1 MSVSRLPIIGI
12 SMGDPAGIGPEICAK
27 ALALEEI
34 YAIGRPIVV
43 GDAGVMA
50 DAVRFCG
57 LKLAVAARGQVGA
70 AGFRRGTIDVFDLNN
85 LPIEQLRHKQVTAA
99 QGRASFEYVAKVIEL
114 AMAGAV
120 DATVTGPI
128 NKAAINAGG
137 FHYAG
142 HTEIYAE
149 LTRTR
154 DYSMMLA
161 EGDFR
166 VAHVSTHVSLRT
178 ACERVTQARVLTVIR
193 LAHAAL
199 RQLGIAAP
207 RIAVAGLNPHCGEGG
222 LFGDED
228 DREIAPAVAAARA
241 EGITAEGPMPA
252 DTVFS
257 KMRGGMFDLVV
268 VMYHDQGHI
277 PTKLMGFQYDDKTGT
292 WGQMAGVN
300 VTLGLPIIRVS
311 VDHGTAFGKAGEGRA
326 NPQSMIEAIRLA
338 ARLASGR
345 GQGSPAGTK
354 E

>member
-1 MSVSRLPIIGI
+1 MLPIIGI
-12 SMGDPAGIGPEICAK
+12 SMGDPSGIGPEICAK
-27 ALALEEI
+27 ALGLKELYE
-34 YAIGRPIVV
+34 IGRPIVV
-43 GDAGVMA
+43 GDAGIVG
-50 DAVRFCG
+50 DAVRFSG
-57 LKLAVAARGQVGA
+57 LRLAVASCRKVSEAQFVHGV
-70 AGFRRGTIDVFDLNN
+70 IDVFDLEN
-85 LPIEQLRHKQVTAA
+85 LPLDHLRHKQVTAE

-114 AMAGAV
+114 AMAGQI

-137 FHYAG
+137 YHYAG
-142 HTEIYAE
+142 HTEIYAD
-149 LTRTR
+149 LTQTR

-166 VAHVSTHVSLRT
+166 VAHVSTHVSLRK
-178 ACERVTQARVLTVIR
+178 ACERVKKERVLTVIR
-193 LAHAAL
+193 LAHEAL
-199 RQLGIAAP
+199 RQLGIASP

-228 DREIAPAVAAARA
+228 DQEIAPAVTAARA
-241 EGITAEGPMPA
+241 EGIKAEGPMPA

-257 KMRGGMFDLVV
+257 KMRGGMFDIVV

-277 PTKLMGFQYDDKTGT
+277 PTKLIGFQYDEKTEA
-292 WGQMAGVN
+292 WSHMAGVN

-338 ARLASGR
+338 ARLAAGR
-345 GQGSPAGTK
+345 KRLG
-354 E
+354 

>member
-1 MSVSRLPIIGI
+1 V
-12 SMGDPAGIGPEICAK
+12 
-27 ALALEEI
+27 
-34 YAIGRPIVV
+34 
-43 GDAGVMA
+43 
-50 DAVRFCG
+50 
-57 LKLAVAARGQVGA
+57 LKLKTEARGKVA
-70 AGFRRGTIDVFDLNN
+70 EADFTLGTIDVYDLAN
-85 LPIEQLRHKQVTAA
+85 LSLEKLRHKQVTAE
-99 QGRASFEYVAKVIEL
+99 QGRASFEYVGKVIEL
-114 AMAGAV
+114 AMAGEV

-142 HTEIYAE
+142 HTEIYAD

-166 VAHVSTHVSLRT
+166 VAHVSTHVSLKT
-178 ACERVTQARVLTVIR
+178 ACERVKKERVLTVIR
-193 LAHAAL
+193 LAHQAL
-199 RQLGIAAP
+199 RQLGISAP

-228 DREIAPAVAAARA
+228 EREIAPAVAAALEEGIRA
-241 EGITAEGPMPA
+241 EGPLPA

-257 KMRGGMFDLVV
+257 KMRGGMYDLVV

-277 PTKLMGFQYDDKTGT
+277 PTKLMGFQYDAATGT

-326 NPQSMIEAIRLA
+326 NPQSMIEALKLA
-338 ARLASGR
+338 ARLAAGR
-345 GQGSPAGTK
+345 RAA
-354 E
+354 

>member
-1 MSVSRLPIIGI
+1 MSSSKLPIVGI
-12 SMGDPAGIGPEICAK
+12 SMGDPSGIGPEICAK
-27 ALALEEI
+27 ALALQEI
-34 YAIGRPIVV
+34 YAVSRPIVV
-43 GDAGVMA
+43 GDAGVVG
-50 DAVRFCG
+50 DAVRFSG
-57 LKLAVAARGQVGA
+57 LELKVAACSRVSE
-70 AGFRRGTIDVFDLNN
+70 AGFVLGTVDVFDLKN
-85 LPIEQLRHKQVTAA
+85 LPLEQLRHKQVTAE

-114 AMAGAV
+114 AMAGQV

-142 HTEIYAE
+142 HTEIYAD

-166 VAHVSTHVSLRT
+166 VAHVSTHVSLRQ
-178 ACERVTQARVLTVIR
+178 ACERVKKARVLTVIR
-193 LAHAAL
+193 LAHEAL

-222 LFGDED
+222 LFGNED
-228 DREIAPAVAAARA
+228 DQEIAPAVAAARA
-241 EGITAEGPMPA
+241 DGVNAEGPMPA

-326 NPQSMIEAIRLA
+326 NPQSMVEAIKLA
-338 ARLASGR
+338 ARLAVGR
-345 GQGSPAGTK
+345 KQAR
-354 E
+354 

>member
-1 MSVSRLPIIGI
+1 MRASELPIIGI
-12 SMGDPAGIGPEICAK
+12 SMGDPGGIGPEICAK
-27 ALALEEI
+27 ALAQEEI
-34 YAIGRPIVV
+34 YAVSRPIVV
-43 GDAGVMA
+43 GDAGIISH
-50 DAVRFCG
+50 AVRFCG
-57 LKLAVAARGQVGA
+57 LDLAVASRRQVCEARFRCGA
-70 AGFRRGTIDVFDLNN
+70 IDVFDLQN
-85 LPIEQLRHKQVTAA
+85 LPLAQLRHKQVTAE
-99 QGRASFEYVAKVIEL
+99 QGRASFEYVARVIEL
-114 AMAGAV
+114 AMSGQI

-161 EGDFR
+161 EGGFR
-166 VAHVSTHVSLRT
+166 VAHVSTHVSLRQ
-178 ACERVTQARVLTVIR
+178 ACERVKKERVLTVIR

-199 RQLGIAAP
+199 RRLGIASP

-241 EGITAEGPMPA
+241 DGIAAEGPMPA

-277 PTKLMGFQYDDKTGT
+277 PTKLMGFQYDGKTGT

-338 ARLASGR
+338 ARLAVGR
-345 GQGSPAGTK
+345 NQV
-354 E
+354 

>member
-1 MSVSRLPIIGI
+1 
-12 SMGDPAGIGPEICAK
+12 
-27 ALALEEI
+27 
-34 YAIGRPIVV
+34 
-43 GDAGVMA
+43 
-50 DAVRFCG
+50 
-57 LKLAVAARGQVGA
+57 
-70 AGFRRGTIDVFDLNN
+70 
-85 LPIEQLRHKQVTAA
+85 KQVTAE

-114 AMAGAV
+114 AMAGEI

-161 EGDFR
+161 EGSFR
-166 VAHVSTHVSLRT
+166 VAHVSTHVSLKT
-178 ACERVTQARVLTVIR
+178 ACERVKKERVLTVIR
-193 LAHAAL
+193 LAHEAL
-199 RQLGIAAP
+199 RQLGIRSP

-228 DREIAPAVAAARA
+228 DREIAPAVEAARSA
-241 EGITAEGPMPA
+241 GMLAEGPLPA

-257 KMRGGMFDLVV
+257 KMRGGMYDLVV

-277 PTKLMGFQYDDKTGT
+277 PTKLIGFEYDDATGT

-300 VTLGLPIIRVS
+300 ITLGLPIIRVS

-326 NPQSMIEAIRLA
+326 NPQSMIAAVKLA
-338 ARLASGR
+338 ARLAEGR
-345 GQGSPAGTK
+345 RRA
-354 E
+354 EAR

>member
-1 MSVSRLPIIGI
+1 
-12 SMGDPAGIGPEICAK
+12 MGDPAGIGPEVCAK

-34 YAIGRPIVV
+34 YGICRPIVV

-57 LKLAVAARGQVGA
+57 LDLKAAARKQVSQA
-70 AGFRRGTIDVFDLNN
+70 AFTLGTIDVFDLAN
-85 LPIEQLRHKQVTAA
+85 LPLSQLRHKQVTAE

-114 AMAGAV
+114 AMAGEI

-161 EGDFR
+161 EGSFR
-166 VAHVSTHVSLRT
+166 VAHVSTHVSLKT
-178 ACERVTQARVLTVIR
+178 ACERVRKERVLTVIR
-193 LAHAAL
+193 LAHEAL
-199 RQLGIAAP
+199 RQIGIGSP

-241 EGITAEGPMPA
+241 DGILAEGPLPA

-257 KMRGGMFDLVV
+257 KMRGGMYDLVV

-277 PTKLMGFQYDDKTGT
+277 PTKLIGFQYDDKTGT

-300 VTLGLPIIRVS
+300 ITLGLPIIRVS

-326 NPQSMIEAIRLA
+326 TPQSMIEALKLA
-338 ARLASGR
+338 AKLAAGR
-345 GQGSPAGTK
+345 RTP
-354 E
+354 

>member
-1 MSVSRLPIIGI
+1 MSGSRLPIIGI

-27 ALALEEI
+27 TLALEEI
-34 YAIGRPIVV
+34 YTIGRPIVV
-43 GDAGVMA
+43 GDAGVLS
-50 DAVRFCG
+50 DAVRFCR
-57 LKLAVAARGQVGA
+57 LKLAVESRQQVSEARFA
-70 AGFRRGTIDVFDLNN
+70 HGTIDVFDLKN
-85 LPIEQLRHKQVTAA
+85 LPLEHLRHKQVTAE

-114 AMAGAV
+114 AMTGQI

-142 HTEIYAE
+142 HTEIYAD
-149 LTRTR
+149 LTQTR

-166 VAHVSTHVSLRT
+166 VAHVSTHVSLRQ
-178 ACERVTQARVLTVIR
+178 ACERVKKERVLTVIR
-193 LAHAAL
+193 LAHEAL
-199 RQLGIAAP
+199 QQLGIASP

-222 LFGDED
+222 LFGEED
-228 DREIAPAVAAARA
+228 DREIAPAVAAARVA
-241 EGITAEGPMPA
+241 GIAAEGPMPA

-277 PTKLMGFQYDDKTGT
+277 PTKLMGFLYDDKTGT

-326 NPQSMIEAIRLA
+326 NPQSMIQAIKMA
-338 ARLASGR
+338 ARLAVGR
-345 GQGSPAGTK
+345 KQVG
-354 E
+354 